1 MQTDQRGWGAQIQ
14 SPWPGTPPQR
24 VHRVGRS
31 YPEGSAASDEMRERF
46 SGRRQ
51 IPLQALTSVKPGLD
65 RGVGR
70 QSKPP
75 TPQPVMQLLTNGRP
89 VEQLWPMKQPQ
100 EMLTL
105 REVKV
110 DIEPTPTGENPV

>member
-1 MQTDQRGWGAQIQ
+1 M
-14 SPWPGTPPQR
+14 
-24 VHRVGRS
+24 GRS
-31 YPEGSAASDEMRERF
+31 YPKGSTDSEEMRERF

-51 IPLQALTSVKPGLD
+51 ISLQALTSVKTWLD

-75 TPQPVMQLLTNGRP
+75 TPQPVMQLLTYGRS
-89 VEQLWPMKQPQ
+89 VQRLLPMEQPQ

-110 DIEPTPTGENPV
+110 DIEPTPTGENHV